1 MNKSQKIYNR
11 ALNKYNNGYINAAIK
26 LCEESIS
33 IDIKNKA
40 SINLKGLLLYLK
52 GDLDKAQKLWKMNY
66 QVNGDEVA
74 QKYLESSKKDN
85 EKIQFYKKALG
96 LIEKFKIDEALVLL
110 EECTESDF
118 NYINVNNYS
127 ALCYMKKGQYAKA
140 LEKINNVL
148 KLDVKNIEAKE
159 NIKLLENIDIISKK
173 NNIKK
178 VCCISFI
185 GILIA
190 CGIFLI
196 VNKGNKSIVGFIK
209 FFNIG
214 TMKAQNINYEN
225 NKKIENVNGK
235 IDKNIKKT
243 FPLEDMGNYIKN
255 KDYDSMYVQ
264 VMNWRS
270 DKLNSNEENLLSEA
284 YKLLTTEGCVYFYN
298 LGCNYLK
305 NKDYNNAK
313 TYLKK
318 SYEFGT
324 GNELYPHIIYML
336 GTSFDLS
343 GDLKGSIKYYEEY
356 DGNFSDGSYE
366 ETVLYR
372 LAVIYKDLNMEQS
385 KSYAKKLVNTY
396 PESIYNN
403 SQINNLIN

>member
-1 MNKSQKIYNR
+1 MNKSQKIYNK
-11 ALNKYNNGYINAAIK
+11 ALSKYNNGYIDAAIK

-52 GDLDKAQKLWKMNY
+52 GDLDKSQKLWKMNY
-66 QVNGDEVA
+66 QVNGDEIA
-74 QKYLESSKKDN
+74 EKYLESSKKDSN
-85 EKIQFYKKALG
+85 KIEYYKEALV
-96 LIEKFKIDEALVLL
+96 LVEKFKIDEALVLL
-110 EECTESDF
+110 EKCAESDF

-148 KLDVKNIEAKE
+148 KIDVKNTEAKE
-159 NIKLLENIDIISKK
+159 NIKLLESINVIDKK
-173 NNIKK
+173 NNIRKI
-178 VCCISFI
+178 CYISFA

-190 CGIFLI
+190 CGIFFI
-196 VNKGNKSIVGFIK
+196 FNKSGISFTK
-209 FFNIG
+209 FFNTGI
-214 TMKAQNINYEN
+214 MKAQNINHAD
-225 NKKIENVNGK
+225 NKNVK
-235 IDKNIKKT
+235 SVSRKTDKNIKKT
-243 FPLEDMGNYIKN
+243 FPLADMENYIKN
-255 KDYDSMYVQ
+255 KDYDSMYIQ
-264 VMNWRS
+264 VMNWRNY
-270 DKLNSNEENLLSEA
+270 KLDSNEANLISEA

-305 NKDYNNAK
+305 NEDYNNAK
-313 TYLKK
+313 SYLKK

-343 GDLKGSIKYYEEY
+343 GDSKGSLKYYEEY
-356 DGNFSDGSYE
+356 DDNFSDGSYE

-372 LAVIYKDLNMEQS
+372 LAVIYKESNITKS
-385 KSYAKKLVNTY
+385 KNYAKKLVDTY

>member
-1 MNKSQKIYNR
+1 MNKSQKIYNK
-11 ALNKYNNGYINAAIK
+11 ALSKYNNGYIDAAIK

-52 GDLDKAQKLWKMNY
+52 GDLDKSQKLWKMNY
-66 QVNGDEVA
+66 QVNGDEIA
-74 QKYLESSKKDN
+74 EKYLESSKKDSN
-85 EKIQFYKKALG
+85 KIEYYKEALV
-96 LIEKFKIDEALVLL
+96 LVEKFKIDEALVLL
-110 EECTESDF
+110 EKCAESDF

-148 KLDVKNIEAKE
+148 KIDVKNTEAKE
-159 NIKLLENIDIISKK
+159 NIKLLESINVIDKK
-173 NNIKK
+173 NNIRKI
-178 VCCISFI
+178 CYISFA

-190 CGIFLI
+190 CGIFFI
-196 VNKGNKSIVGFIK
+196 FNKSGVSFTK
-209 FFNIG
+209 FFNTGI
-214 TMKAQNINYEN
+214 MKAQNINHAD
-225 NKKIENVNGK
+225 NKNVK
-235 IDKNIKKT
+235 SVSRKTDKNIKKT
-243 FPLEDMGNYIKN
+243 FPLADMENYIKN
-255 KDYDSMYVQ
+255 KDYDSMYIQ
-264 VMNWRS
+264 VMNWRNY
-270 DKLNSNEENLLSEA
+270 KLDSNEANLISEA

-305 NKDYNNAK
+305 NEDYNNAK
-313 TYLKK
+313 SYLKK

-343 GDLKGSIKYYEEY
+343 GDSKGSLKYYEEY
-356 DGNFSDGSYE
+356 DDNFSDGSYE

-372 LAVIYKDLNMEQS
+372 LAVIYKESNITKS
-385 KSYAKKLVNTY
+385 KNYAKKLVDTY

>member
-1 MNKSQKIYNR
+1 MNKSQKIYNK
-11 ALNKYNNGYINAAIK
+11 ALSKYNNGYIDAAIK

-52 GDLDKAQKLWKMNY
+52 GDLDKSQKLWKMNY
-66 QVNGDEVA
+66 QVNGDEIA
-74 QKYLESSKKDN
+74 EKYLETSKMDSN
-85 EKIQFYKKALG
+85 KIEYYKEALV
-96 LIEKFKIDEALVLL
+96 LVEKFKIDEALVLL
-110 EECTESDF
+110 EKCAESDF

-148 KLDVKNIEAKE
+148 KIDVKNTEAKE
-159 NIKLLENIDIISKK
+159 NIKLLESINVIDKK
-173 NNIKK
+173 NNIRKI
-178 VCCISFI
+178 CYISFA

-190 CGIFLI
+190 CGIFFI
-196 VNKGNKSIVGFIK
+196 FNKSGVSFTK
-209 FFNIG
+209 FFNTGI
-214 TMKAQNINYEN
+214 MKAQNINHAD
-225 NKKIENVNGK
+225 NKNVK
-235 IDKNIKKT
+235 SVSRKTDKNIKKT
-243 FPLEDMGNYIKN
+243 FPLADMENYIKN
-255 KDYDSMYVQ
+255 KDYDSMYIQ
-264 VMNWRS
+264 VMNWRNY
-270 DKLNSNEENLLSEA
+270 KLDSNEANLISEA

-305 NKDYNNAK
+305 NEDYNNAK
-313 TYLKK
+313 SYLKK

-343 GDLKGSIKYYEEY
+343 GDSKGSLKYYEEY
-356 DGNFSDGSYE
+356 DDNFSDGSYE

-372 LAVIYKDLNMEQS
+372 LAVIYKESNITKS
-385 KSYAKKLVNTY
+385 KNYAKKLVDTY

>member
-1 MNKSQKIYNR
+1 MNKSQKIYNK
-11 ALNKYNNGYINAAIK
+11 ALSKYNNGYIDAAIK

-66 QVNGDEVA
+66 QVNGDEIA
-74 QKYLESSKKDN
+74 EKYLESSKKDSN
-85 EKIQFYKKALG
+85 KIEYYKEALV
-96 LIEKFKIDEALVLL
+96 LVEKFKIDEALVLL
-110 EECTESDF
+110 EKCAESDF

-148 KLDVKNIEAKE
+148 KIDVKNTEAKE
-159 NIKLLENIDIISKK
+159 NIKLLESINVIDKK
-173 NNIKK
+173 NNIRKI
-178 VCCISFI
+178 CYISFA

-190 CGIFLI
+190 CGIFFI
-196 VNKGNKSIVGFIK
+196 FNKSGVSFTK
-209 FFNIG
+209 FFNTGI
-214 TMKAQNINYEN
+214 MKAQNINHAD
-225 NKKIENVNGK
+225 NKNVK
-235 IDKNIKKT
+235 SVSRKTDKNIKKT
-243 FPLEDMGNYIKN
+243 FPLADMENYIKN
-255 KDYDSMYVQ
+255 KDYDSMYIQ
-264 VMNWRS
+264 VMNWRNY
-270 DKLNSNEENLLSEA
+270 KLDSNEANLISEA

-305 NKDYNNAK
+305 NEDYNNAK
-313 TYLKK
+313 SYLKK

-343 GDLKGSIKYYEEY
+343 GDSKGSLKYYEEY
-356 DGNFSDGSYE
+356 DDNFSDGSYE

-372 LAVIYKDLNMEQS
+372 LAVIYKESNITKS
-385 KSYAKKLVNTY
+385 KNYAKKLVDTY